1 MHFIINTITV
11 SCTPSIVVYTACAIL
26 ELPTLCFII
35 PGPLPSEVNA
45 EIRMRE
51 IVGRSRLVELA
62 KAQAKEVGVLRK
74 EVERLR
80 MRTFPALVQV
90 DNF

>member
-1 MHFIINTITV
+1 MCLSIIIIIMFATILT
-11 SCTPSIVVYTACAIL
+11 
-26 ELPTLCFII
+26 
-35 PGPLPSEVNA
+35 GPLPSELNA
-45 EIRMRE
+45 DHRMRE

-80 MRTFPALVQV
+80 MKTFPALVQIE
-90 DNF
+90 NI